1 MKKGVVLMSNIK
13 VKVQQTG
20 AKNFKDSFIP
30 YGGYWSTPFCAWQ
43 KSFQNLHSIKFAADI
58 GNRFLQESKI
68 SPKEFDEL
76 IFGITIPQP
85 STFYGTPWLAGML
98 GAEYITGPM
107 IGQACATGARGV
119 ELAALGIESGIRKNI
134 LVVYAD
140 RCSNGPLLVYPNP
153 EAPGATQ
160 DRESWVWD
168 NFGYDPFAKNA
179 MIETAENVAK
189 EVGIS
194 REEQDK
200 LTLIRYQQYQD
211 STKNNRAFQKKYMIT
226 PIEVK
231 DRKGRKVIATVDGD
245 EGIYPTTLEG
255 LQKLKPVIPD
265 GTVTFGTQTHPAD
278 GNCGIIV
285 ATRENAKKLSKDKKI
300 EIQILSYGE
309 GRAKKGYMAM
319 AIIPA
324 AKMALK
330 NANLSIEDIDAIK
343 THNPFAVND
352 IYFCR
357 EMNIDWKD
365 MNNYG
370 SSLIYGHPQAPTG
383 ARLIIELIEELVLK
397 GGGYGLFDGCA
408 AGDTGAAVIFKVNV
422 D

>member
-1 MKKGVVLMSNIK
+1 MSSNRPK
-13 VKVQQTG
+13 ERQGLVN
-20 AKNFKDSFIP
+20 AFKNTYIP

-43 KSFQNLHSIKFAADI
+43 GSFQNLHAIEFAADI
-58 GNRFLQESKI
+58 GKRFLQERKI

-76 IFGITIPQP
+76 ILGITVPQL
-85 STFYGTPWLAGML
+85 SAFYGTPWLAGML
-98 GAEYITGPM
+98 GAEHITGPM
-107 IGQACATGARGV
+107 IGQACATGAKGV
-119 ELAALGIESGIRKNI
+119 EVAALSVEAGVHKNV

-153 EAPGATQ
+153 QAPGGTQ
-160 DRESWVWD
+160 DKESWVWD
-168 NFGYDPFAKNA
+168 NFGNDPFAKNA
-179 MIETAENVAK
+179 MIETAENVAR
-189 EVGIS
+189 EVGVS
-194 REEQDK
+194 KDEQDK
-200 LTLIRYQQYQD
+200 IAFLRYQQYQEAIKD
-211 STKNNRAFQKKYMIT
+211 GKAFQKRYMIA

-231 DRKGRKVIATVDGD
+231 NRSGRKVLATVETD

-255 LQKLKPVIPD
+255 LQKLKPVMPN
-265 GTVTFGTQTHPAD
+265 GTVTYGTQTHPAD

-285 ATRENAKKLSKDKKI
+285 TTREKAKQLSKKKNI
-300 EIQILSYGE
+300 EIQVLSYGE
-309 GRAKKGYMAM
+309 GKTKKGYMAM

-324 AKMALK
+324 AKIALK
-330 NANLSIEDIDAIK
+330 QAGISMADVGAIK

-357 EMNIDWKD
+357 EMDIDWED

-370 SSLIYGHPQAPTG
+370 SSLIYGHAQGPTG
-383 ARLIIELIEELVLK
+383 ARLIIELIEELAMK

-408 AGDTGAAVIFKVNV
+408 AGDTGAAVVLEVRV

>member
-1 MKKGVVLMSNIK
+1 MPISEIEIYIVNLIRRQEEIM
-13 VKVQQTG
+13 
-20 AKNFKDSFIP
+20 AFKDTYIP
-30 YGGYWSTPFCAWQ
+30 YGCYWSTPFCGWQ
-43 KSFQNLHSIKFAADI
+43 GSFQNLHSIKFA
-58 GNRFLQESKI
+58 GETGQRFFYEKKI
-68 SPKEFDEL
+68 SPKDFDDML
-76 IFGITIPQP
+76 FGISIPQL
-85 STFYGTPWLAGML
+85 SAFYGGPWLAALM
-98 GAEYITGPM
+98 GADHMTGPM
-107 IGQACATGARGV
+107 IAQACATGARCI
-119 ELAALGIESGIRKNI
+119 ELAALSIESGLRKNI
-134 LVVYAD
+134 LLVYAD

-153 EAPGATQ
+153 ESPGATQ
-160 DRESWVWD
+160 DKESWVWD
-168 NFGYDPFAKNA
+168 NFGNDPYAKNA
-179 MIETAENVAK
+179 MVETGENVAK
-189 EVGIS
+189 EARIS

-200 LTLIRYQQYQD
+200 ITLLRYQQYLD

-231 DRKGRKVIATVDGD
+231 DRRGRKVIKTVEGD
-245 EGIYPTTLEG
+245 EGIYPTTLET
-255 LQKLKPVIPD
+255 LQKLKPVIPG
-265 GTVTFGTQTHPAD
+265 GTITFGTQTHPAD

-285 ATRENAKKLSKDKKI
+285 STRERAKHLSKDKKI
-300 EIQILSYGE
+300 EIQVLSYGE

-324 AKMALK
+324 AKTALTH
-330 NANLSIEDIDAIK
+330 AGISIRDISAIK

-357 EMNIDWKD
+357 EMDVDWKE

-383 ARLIIELIEELVLK
+383 ARLIMELIEELVLK

-408 AGDTGAAVIFKVNV
+408 AGDTGASLVLEVRI

>member
-1 MKKGVVLMSNIK
+1 MSSNKPKKRQGEMK
-13 VKVQQTG
+13 
-20 AKNFKDSFIP
+20 AFKNVYIP
-30 YGGYWSTPFCAWQ
+30 YGGYWSTPFCTWQ
-43 KSFQNLHSIKFAADI
+43 GSFQNLHTIKFAADV
-58 GNRFLQESKI
+58 GNRFLQEGKI

-76 IFGITIPQP
+76 IFGITIPQI
-85 STFYGTPWLAGML
+85 SSFYGTPWLAGMI
-98 GAEYITGPM
+98 GAEHITGPM
-107 IGQACATGARGV
+107 VGQACATGARCV
-119 ELAALGIESGIRKNI
+119 ELAALGIEAGLRKNI
-134 LVVYAD
+134 LVVYGD

-160 DRESWVWD
+160 DKESWVWD
-168 NFGYDPFAKNA
+168 NFGNDPFAKNA
-179 MIETAENVAK
+179 MVETAENVAK
-189 EVGIS
+189 EAGIT

-200 LTLIRYQQYQD
+200 ITILRYNQYQEALKD
-211 STKNNRAFQKKYMIT
+211 DRAFQKRYMIT

-231 DRKGRKVIATVDGD
+231 DRRGRKVLATIDGD
-245 EGIYPTTLEG
+245 KGIYPTTLEA
-255 LQKLKPVIPD
+255 LQKLKPALPN

-278 GNCGIIV
+278 ANCGIIV
-285 ATRENAKKLSKDKKI
+285 TTREKAKQLSKDKKI
-300 EIQILSYGE
+300 EIQVLSFGE
-309 GRAKKGYMAM
+309 GRAKKGFMAM

-330 NANLSIEDIDAIK
+330 QVGLSIEDINVIK

-357 EMNIDWKD
+357 EMDLDWKD
-365 MNNYG
+365 MNNFG

-408 AGDTGAAVIFKVNV
+408 AGDTGAAVALEVRV

>member
-1 MKKGVVLMSNIK
+1 M
-13 VKVQQTG
+13 
-20 AKNFKDSFIP
+20 AFKNTYIP
-30 YGGYWSTPFCAWQ
+30 YGGYWSTPFCTWQ
-43 KSFQNLHSIKFAADI
+43 GSFQNLHAIKFAAEI
-58 GNRFLQESKI
+58 GTGFLQEKKI
-68 SPKEFDEL
+68 SPKDFDEL
-76 IFGITIPQP
+76 IFGITIPQL
-85 STFYGTPWLAGML
+85 SSFYGTPWLAGMM
-98 GAEYITGPM
+98 GAEHITGPM

-119 ELAALGIESGIRKNI
+119 ELASLSIESELRKNI

-140 RCSNGPLLVYPNP
+140 RCSNGPFLVYPNP
-153 EAPGATQ
+153 EAPGGTQ
-160 DRESWVWD
+160 DKESWVWD
-168 NFGYDPFAKNA
+168 NFGNDPFAKNA

-189 EVGIS
+189 EVNIS
-194 REEQDK
+194 KEEQDK
-200 LTLIRYQQYQD
+200 LTLFRYQQYQD

-231 DRKGRKVIATVDGD
+231 DRRGRKVLATVEGD

-255 LQKLKPVIPD
+255 LKKLKPVLPN

-285 ATRENAKKLSKDKKI
+285 TTRDKAKQLRKDKKI
-300 EIQILSYGE
+300 EIQVLSYGE

-330 NANLSIEDIDAIK
+330 QAGISIKDVNAIK

-357 EMNIDWKD
+357 EMDIDWKD

-397 GGGYGLFDGCA
+397 SGGYGLFDGCA
-408 AGDTGAAVIFKVNV
+408 AGDTGAAIVLEVRV

>member
-1 MKKGVVLMSNIK
+1 M
-13 VKVQQTG
+13 
-20 AKNFKDSFIP
+20 AFKNSYIP

-43 KSFQNLHSIKFAADI
+43 KSFQNLHSVKFAAEI
-58 GNRFLQESKI
+58 GSRFIQEKKI
-68 SPKEFDEL
+68 SPKEFDEI
-76 IFGITIPQP
+76 IFGITIPQT
-85 STFYGTPWLAGML
+85 SVFYGTPWLAGML
-98 GAEYITGPM
+98 GAESITGPM

-119 ELAALGIESGIRKNI
+119 ELAALGIESGLRKNI

-160 DRESWVWD
+160 DKESWVWD
-168 NFGYDPFAKNA
+168 NFGNDPYAKNA
-179 MIETAENVAK
+179 MIETAENVAR

-194 REEQDK
+194 REDQDK
-200 LTLIRYQQYQD
+200 ITLLRYQQYLD
-211 STKNNRAFQKKYMIT
+211 STKNNKAFQNKYMIT

-231 DRKGRKVIATVDGD
+231 DRRGRKVLSTVEGD
-245 EGIYPTTLEG
+245 EGIFPTTAEG
-255 LQKLKPVIPD
+255 LSKLRPVMPN

-285 ATRENAKKLSKDKKI
+285 TNKNKAKQLSKNEKI
-300 EIQILSYGE
+300 EIKVLSYGE
-309 GRAKKGYMAM
+309 GRSKKGYMAM

-330 NANLSIEDIDAIK
+330 QANISIDDITAIK

-357 EMNIDWKD
+357 EMDIDWKD

-383 ARLIIELIEELVLK
+383 ARLIIELIEELVEK

-408 AGDTGAAVIFKVNV
+408 AGDTGSAIILKVSI

>member
-1 MKKGVVLMSNIK
+1 MG
-13 VKVQQTG
+13 QQG
-20 AKNFKDSFIP
+20 SLKAFKDVYIP
-30 YGGYWSTPFCAWQ
+30 YGGYWSTPFCTWQ
-43 KSFQNLHSIKFAADI
+43 RSFQNLHAIKFAAEI
-58 GNRFLQESKI
+58 GKRFLDENKI
-68 SPKEFDEL
+68 SPKEFDEI
-76 IFGITIPQP
+76 IFGITIPQL
-85 STFYGTPWLAGML
+85 SSFYGTPWLAGMM
-98 GAEYITGPM
+98 GAENITGPM

-119 ELAALGIESGIRKNI
+119 ELAALSIKSGLRKEI

-140 RCSNGPLLVYPNP
+140 RCSNGPLLVYPNT

-160 DRESWVWD
+160 DKESWVWD
-168 NFGYDPFAKNA
+168 NFGNDPFAKNA
-179 MIETAENVAK
+179 MVETAENVAK

-200 LTLIRYQQYQD
+200 IMVMRYNQYQD
-211 STKNNRAFQKKYMIT
+211 SLKNDRAFQKKYMIS

-231 DRKGRKVIATVDGD
+231 DKRGRKVLSTVDGD

-255 LQKLKPVIPD
+255 LQKLKPVLPD

-285 ATRENAKKLSKDKKI
+285 TTNENAKKLSKDKKI
-300 EIQILSYGE
+300 EIQVLSYGE

-324 AKMALK
+324 AEMALK
-330 NANLSIEDIDAIK
+330 QAGISIKDVNAIK

-357 EMNIDWKD
+357 EMDLDWKD

-383 ARLIIELIEELVLK
+383 ARLIIELIEELAEN

-408 AGDTGAAVIFKVNV
+408 AGDTGAAIVLEVRV

>member
-1 MKKGVVLMSNIK
+1 MSSNRPK
-13 VKVQQTG
+13 ERQGLVN
-20 AKNFKDSFIP
+20 AFKNTYIP

-43 KSFQNLHSIKFAADI
+43 GSFQNLHAIEFAADI
-58 GNRFLQESKI
+58 GKRFLQERKI

-76 IFGITIPQP
+76 ILGITVPQR
-85 STFYGTPWLAGML
+85 SAFYGTPWLAGML
-98 GAEYITGPM
+98 GAEHITGPM
-107 IGQACATGARGV
+107 IGQACATGAKGV
-119 ELAALGIESGIRKNI
+119 EVAALSVEAGVHKNV

-153 EAPGATQ
+153 QAPGGTQ
-160 DRESWVWD
+160 DKESWVWD
-168 NFGYDPFAKNA
+168 NFGNDPFAKNA
-179 MIETAENVAK
+179 MIETAENVAR
-189 EVGIS
+189 EVGVS
-194 REEQDK
+194 KDEQDK
-200 LTLIRYQQYQD
+200 IAFLRYQQYQEAIKD
-211 STKNNRAFQKKYMIT
+211 GKAFQKRYMIA

-231 DRKGRKVIATVDGD
+231 NRSGRKVLATVETD

-255 LQKLKPVIPD
+255 LQKLKPVMPN
-265 GTVTFGTQTHPAD
+265 GTVTYGTQTHPAD

-285 ATRENAKKLSKDKKI
+285 TTREKAKQLSKKKNI
-300 EIQILSYGE
+300 EIQVLSYGE
-309 GRAKKGYMAM
+309 GKTKKGYMAM

-324 AKMALK
+324 AKIALK
-330 NANLSIEDIDAIK
+330 QAGISMADVGAIK

-357 EMNIDWKD
+357 EMDIDWED

-370 SSLIYGHPQAPTG
+370 SSLIYGHAQGPTG
-383 ARLIIELIEELVLK
+383 ARLIIELIEELAMK

-408 AGDTGAAVIFKVNV
+408 AGDTGAAVVLEVRV

>member
-1 MKKGVVLMSNIK
+1 MSNNMPK
-13 VKVQQTG
+13 ERQSFKK
-20 AKNFKDSFIP
+20 AFKDTFIP

-43 KSFQNLHSIKFAADI
+43 GSFQNLHSIKFAAEI
-58 GNRFLQESKI
+58 GNRFLREKKI
-68 SPKEFDEL
+68 NPKEFDEL
-76 IFGITIPQP
+76 IFGITIPQL
-85 STFYGTPWLAGML
+85 STFYGTPWLAGMM
-98 GAEYITGPM
+98 GAEHITGPM

-119 ELAALGIESGIRKNI
+119 ELAALGIESGLRKNV

-140 RCSNGPLLVYPNP
+140 RCSNGPLLVYPNA

-160 DRESWVWD
+160 DKESWVWD
-168 NFGYDPFAKNA
+168 NFGNDPFAKNA

-189 EVGIS
+189 EAGIN
-194 REEQDK
+194 REDQDK
-200 LTLIRYQQYQD
+200 ITFLRYQQYQD
-211 STKNNRAFQKKYMIT
+211 SIKNNRAFQKKYMIT

-231 DRKGRKVIATVDGD
+231 DRRGRKVLDTVDGD
-245 EGIYPTTLEG
+245 GGIYPTTLEG
-255 LQKLKPVIPD
+255 LQKLKPVMPN

-278 GNCGIIV
+278 ANCGIIV
-285 ATRENAKKLSKDKKI
+285 TTREKAKQLSKDKKI
-300 EIQILSYGE
+300 EIRVHSYGE

-330 NANLSIEDIDAIK
+330 QAGITIKDVISIK

-352 IYFCR
+352 IYFCN
-357 EMNIDWKD
+357 EMDIDWKD

-408 AGDTGAAVIFKVNV
+408 AGDTGAAIVLEVKIS
-422 D
+422 